1 MNIKS
6 FLALSFFQ
14 KKIFLCDKEKYNY
27 SIMKIISLLL
37 NPINYKKSEFMKKIY
52 FLPLC
57 LFAAFP
63 MSGENFESDNF
74 NGEWG
79 SDASNQG
86 VQPAGWNAVS
96 CSVSS
101 PFSGSMKCGTVSK
114 GEDGTNFWPII
125 TNTFAGGSNWGV
137 EYGFTVPGMLT
148 LGDPTMYI
156 NANYFTPGHSSLA
169 IEGGVAFDARPVKM
183 QFKAKYY
190 KPADSSVE
198 ADAANIKIYF
208 WKGSV
213 TTADE
218 IASTS
223 YTDEM
228 SSVLAGAEG
237 VTLIGLGELTIS
249 QDIDEFTE
257 QEIAIEYYTADL
269 PEKMNIVFSASDFMK
284 REDPRFDVARQAELC
299 VDDVALVYGPS
310 AVEGLD
316 VPALEVAVTREG
328 LTLNTTEALPVVI
341 YRANGMQVAAG
352 VAENGHFAF
361 GFNPGEVYIVKV
373 KDSVVKVRAI

>member
-1 MNIKS
+1 M
-6 FLALSFFQ
+6 
-14 KKIFLCDKEKYNY
+14 
-27 SIMKIISLLL
+27 
-37 NPINYKKSEFMKKIY
+37 
-52 FLPLC
+52 
-57 LFAAFP
+57 
-63 MSGENFESDNF
+63 
-74 NGEWG
+74 
-79 SDASNQG
+79 
-86 VQPAGWNAVS
+86 
-96 CSVSS
+96 
-101 PFSGSMKCGTVSK
+101 
-114 GEDGTNFWPII
+114 
-125 TNTFAGGSNWGV
+125 
-137 EYGFTVPGMLT
+137 
-148 LGDPTMYI
+148 
-156 NANYFTPGHSSLA
+156 
-169 IEGGVAFDARPVKM
+169 
-183 QFKAKYY
+183 
-190 KPADSSVE
+190 E

-249 QDIDEFTE
+249 EDIDEFTE

-299 VDDVALVYGPS
+299 VDDVALVYGSS